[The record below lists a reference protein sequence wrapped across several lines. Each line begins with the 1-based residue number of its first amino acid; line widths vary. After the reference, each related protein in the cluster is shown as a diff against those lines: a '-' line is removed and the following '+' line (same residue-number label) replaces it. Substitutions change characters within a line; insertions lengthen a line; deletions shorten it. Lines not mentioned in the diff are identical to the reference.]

1 MLRMAVLCMAA
12 KLWAV
17 VRRAP
22 EAGCNGT
29 LGALNSATWSRG
41 AASKTLLYSKVRPRA
56 VMPTR
61 YLHPMNKALILMS
74 ALIAA
79 ALPGWAALGGSVE
92 TVASDQVRM
101 QAKRAITQ
109 MREYNIHLISRDDGT
124 LIKEYVTPAGKV
136 FGVSWTGPTI
146 PDLTQLLGTYSAEF
160 QTSVRAQPRR
170 RKAGV
175 VRNPDLVVES
185 TGHMRAFYGR
195 AYVNSMLPSG
205 VTAETVK

>member
-1 MLRMAVLCMAA
+1 
-12 KLWAV
+12 
-17 VRRAP
+17 
-22 EAGCNGT
+22 
-29 LGALNSATWSRG
+29 
-41 AASKTLLYSKVRPRA
+41 
-56 VMPTR
+56 
-61 YLHPMNKALILMS
+61 MS
-74 ALIAA
+74 ALTAA

-92 TVASDQVRM
+92 TVASDQARM

-160 QTSVRAQPRR
+160 QTAVQAQPRR
-170 RKAGV
+170 RRAGV
-175 VRNPDLVVES
+175 VHNPDLVVES